1 MLGDSDTEFVLA
13 IHSISVRVWQLS
25 VIFGEETI
33 LIQFRNGICLSNIHD
48 PISRIVVL
56 GYPMFP
62 LLEVGRNIIDQT
74 LIHDTALVHQD
85 EAIKRIENFRRRLM
99 NSANRAQLKIVEL
112 VFQDF
117 GQQEG
122 TTTTCVCLRE
132 QY

>member
-1 MLGDSDTEFVLA
+1 
-13 IHSISVRVWQLS
+13 
-25 VIFGEETI
+25 
-33 LIQFRNGICLSNIHD
+33 
-48 PISRIVVL
+48 
-56 GYPMFP
+56 MFP

-122 TTTTCVCLRE
+122 TTTTTTTTCVCLRE